1 MLDLKQSASENNMLK
16 MQLAENENR
25 VAILKQEITRLQEE
39 IFKKG
44 SDDENYRRLV
54 SEYQKL
60 QR

>member
-1 MLDLKQSASENNMLK
+1 MSDLKQSASENNMLK